1 VHRKKIL
8 WSVSA
13 LLLLALALVQ
23 FIPSPPVI
31 IPAQLAAGQRETHRL
46 LAFEGI
52 GNFRDLGGYRTSD
65 GRTVKWGKL
74 YRSGTFAHASRS
86 DLVSL
91 EKLGLTALI
100 DFRSAVEKEEEP
112 NLLPDPRSFEVT
124 EIPTLDDGNEAM
136 IGEVMERIETGN
148 FEGFDPDKFM
158 LEANRQFA
166 STFTPQFR
174 QFIHAVRDAGGEPLV
189 WHCSAG
195 KDRTGFAAAIL
206 LRILGVPQEV
216 VLADY
221 MESKTHALEARQR
234 DLLMIRVFSG
244 QEAAEKMT
252 VMMGVEKPWLEAAFN
267 TIDRQWGD
275 FDSYVQVGLELAE
288 ADIENLKIALLE

>member
-1 VHRKKIL
+1 
-8 WSVSA
+8 
-13 LLLLALALVQ
+13 
-23 FIPSPPVI
+23 
-31 IPAQLAAGQRETHRL
+31 
-46 LAFEGI
+46 
-52 GNFRDLGGYRTSD
+52 
-65 GRTVKWGKL
+65 
-74 YRSGTFAHASRS
+74 
-86 DLVSL
+86 
-91 EKLGLTALI
+91 
-100 DFRSAVEKEEEP
+100 
-112 NLLPDPRSFEVT
+112 
-124 EIPTLDDGNEAM
+124 
-136 IGEVMERIETGN
+136 
-148 FEGFDPDKFM
+148 M
-158 LEANRQFA
+158 LKANRQFA